1 MKSQS
6 YYINGDSCSEIK
18 LVARS
23 RNHQIRDFDIQID
36 PILDYTRLSLQT
48 KSLTM
53 DTVNIH
59 QAKTHLS
66 QLLAR
71 VELGEEITI
80 ANRGVP
86 VAKLVPISVN
96 QLDRRSSMGSD
107 RGLFQVPT
115 DFNADLPADLL
126 AAFEGE
132 EA

>member
-1 MKSQS
+1 
-6 YYINGDSCSEIK
+6 
-18 LVARS
+18 
-23 RNHQIRDFDIQID
+23 
-36 PILDYTRLSLQT
+36 
-48 KSLTM
+48 M

-71 VELGEEITI
+71 VERGEEITI

-86 VAKLVPISVN
+86 VAKLVPIAN
-96 QLDRRSSMGSD
+96 QLDRRSSMGID
-107 RGLFQVPT
+107 RGLFQVPA

-132 EA
+132 EG

>member
-1 MKSQS
+1 
-6 YYINGDSCSEIK
+6 
-18 LVARS
+18 
-23 RNHQIRDFDIQID
+23 
-36 PILDYTRLSLQT
+36 
-48 KSLTM
+48 M

-66 QLLAR
+66 QLLSR

-86 VAKLVPISVN
+86 VAKLVPIVTN
-96 QLDRRSSMGSD
+96 KLDRRSSMGID
-107 RGLFQVPT
+107 RGLFQVPA

-132 EA
+132 EG

>member
-1 MKSQS
+1 
-6 YYINGDSCSEIK
+6 
-18 LVARS
+18 
-23 RNHQIRDFDIQID
+23 
-36 PILDYTRLSLQT
+36 
-48 KSLTM
+48 M

-86 VAKLVPISVN
+86 VAKLVPIITSK
-96 QLDRRSSMGSD
+96 LDRRSSMGID
-107 RGLFQVPT
+107 RGLFQVPA

-132 EA
+132 AA